1 MKKAEIPRIKLK
13 NTDKQPIFKR
23 FKAEHFEK
31 SAVFV
36 FCVTIGKRHFR
47 AYCEWNWSQLFS
59 AAVIFKSL

>member
-36 FCVTIGKRHFR
+36 FLLDNRKTALSGI
-47 AYCEWNWSQLFS
+47 L
-59 AAVIFKSL
+59 